1 MLTEREVMLNQH
13 GECLSISRH
22 KESNESYEKTV
33 AFPSS
38 ENERRA
44 ASHTAQV
51 FQKSPDSHLGTATF

>member
-1 MLTEREVMLNQH
+1 MTGLFTEREAMLNQH

-22 KESNESYEKTV
+22 KESTNEDTETYVKTI

-51 FQKSPDSHLGTATF
+51 F